1 MAQSIFSNLKVL
13 ELASVLAG
21 PSVGQFFAELGAEVI
36 KVENPKQN
44 GDVTRSW
51 KIRGEEDGANSAYFS
66 CVNWGKK
73 SLTLDISKDEGLK
86 VLYKLVSW
94 ADVVISSY
102 KPGDDKKLKVDYQS
116 LRKIN
121 DKLIYGQISGYGSD
135 NDKVGYDA
143 IVQAEAGYMS
153 INGEKGSMPLKMPVA
168 LMDLLAGH
176 QLKEA
181 ILLAYIKLL
190 QSGEGSLVEVS
201 LIDSALASLA
211 NQATNFLI
219 ANHEPQKQGSSHP
232 NIAPYGE
239 VYETK
244 DNKLIILAVG
254 NNQQFQTLCKILN
267 IPFSAEYESNSKR
280 VENRAKLM
288 RILQHAIK
296 PFGSSE
302 LMQLFN
308 IHKVPAGIVNSVSEA
323 IHTYGAK
330 FGLYDQRQLKGIQT
344 FVAKGIDRPK
354 STHFLPPPNLGE
366 HSKHILSTILGLNE
380 SEIDE
385 LINLKIV

>member
-1 MAQSIFSNLKVL
+1 MTQPIFSNLKVL

-51 KIRGEEDGANSAYFS
+51 KVKGEKDGENSAYFS

-73 SLTLDISKDEGLK
+73 SLTLDISKDEGLQI
-86 VLYKLVSW
+86 LYKLANW
-94 ADVVISSY
+94 ADVVIGSY
-102 KPGDDKKLKVDYQS
+102 KPGDDKKLKVDYKTLKQ
-116 LRKIN
+116 IN
-121 DKLIYGQISGYGSD
+121 KKLIYGQISGYGSE

-143 IVQAEAGYMS
+143 IIQAEAGYMS

-190 QSGEGSLVEVS
+190 QTGEGSLVEVS

-232 NIAPYGE
+232 NIAPYGD
-239 VYETK
+239 VYATK

-254 NNQQFQTLCKILN
+254 NDQQFQALCKILS
-267 IPFSAEYESNSKR
+267 IPFSSNYESNTKR
-280 VENRAKLM
+280 VENRAELM
-288 RILQHAIK
+288 RILQNTIK
-296 PFGSSE
+296 LFESEE
-302 LMQLFN
+302 LMRLLN
-308 IHKVPAGIVNSVSEA
+308 INKVPAGIVNSVSESLR
-323 IHTYGAK
+323 TYGENLA
-330 FGLYDQRQLKGIQT
+330 LYDQKQLKGIQT
-344 FVAKGIDRPK
+344 FVAKGIDRSK
-354 STHFLPPPNLGE
+354 LAHFLPPPYLGE
-366 HSKHILSTILGLNE
+366 HSKLILSTTLGLQE
-380 SEIDE
+380 SKINE
-385 LINLKIV
+385 LINLRIV